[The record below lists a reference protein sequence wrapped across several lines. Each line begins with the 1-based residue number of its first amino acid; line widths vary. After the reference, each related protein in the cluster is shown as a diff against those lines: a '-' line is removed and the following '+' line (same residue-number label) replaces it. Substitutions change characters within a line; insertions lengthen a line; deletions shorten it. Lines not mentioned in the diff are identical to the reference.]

1 MIPAPMPRD
10 ERERI
15 AALRRLDI
23 LDTAPDAVYDAF
35 TELARSVC
43 GTPIAALS
51 LVDTDRQWFK
61 SVLGLPLQQTSR
73 DHAFCAH
80 AIMRPDHVMVVP
92 DALLDDRFASNP
104 LVTGMPGIRFY
115 AGAPLLDRDGFVLGS
130 LCVIDREPREVDRDM
145 VAKLAQIAAGAS
157 ATLQLHGCMRE
168 LSRMALVDPLTGLA
182 NRAAF
187 DRRLEESCAGT
198 GSAALLMFDID
209 RFKGINDLFGHPGG
223 DRALCEVARRLR
235 AVARAGDM
243 VARFGGDEFA
253 ILCGEGASV
262 DAALAIA
269 GRVHAALADTFQIDG
284 QVVPLRTSIGVAV
297 APRHASGAEELVAA
311 SDAALYAAKRAG
323 RGITRLALS
332 PEAPAER
339 APVDIAGR
347 MTLHNL
353 LREALLTAGCN
364 PFHLHF
370 QPILDLPSGRVMA
383 FEALVRWTLLDGQR
397 VAPSDFVP
405 VAEQSGLVPHID
417 RWVLMQACRAACSW
431 PEAWAVSV
439 NMSPATVA
447 LLDVVE
453 LVQEALAVSGLPPSR
468 LRLEITETMQVP
480 NPQRMSEAMQALRA
494 LGVTVALDDF
504 GNGYASV
511 TNLRRFPF
519 NAVKLD
525 RSLTA
530 GLGTDRQALPV
541 VRAMLDL
548 TQALGLRA
556 VAEGVE
562 TDGQFR
568 LLHGLGV
575 SRMQGF
581 LFGHPVPEE
590 EVVQTAS
597 EAETLLAALLR
608 PEGAPGGL
616 AQSVFSPGSM
626 LRRDPGEGSAGRQG
640 RMTPA

>member
-1 MIPAPMPRD
+1 MTPAPMPSN

-51 LVDTDRQWFK
+51 LVDSDRQWFK
-61 SVLGLPLQQTSR
+61 SILGLPAQQTSR
-73 DHAFCAH
+73 DTAFCAH
-80 AIMRPDHVMVVP
+80 AILRPGQVTVVP
-92 DALLDDRFASNP
+92 DARLDVRFAANP

-130 LCVIDREPREVDRDM
+130 LCVIDCQPRGVDEEM
-145 VAKLAQIAAGAS
+145 LAKLSQIAAGAS

-187 DRRLEESCAGT
+187 DRRLEEACAGP
-198 GSAALLMFDID
+198 GAALLMFDLD

-223 DRALCEVARRLR
+223 DRALREVARRLR
-235 AVARAGDM
+235 SVARAGDL

-253 ILCGEGASV
+253 ILCGDGASME
-262 DAALAIA
+262 AALAIA
-269 GRVHAALADTFQIDG
+269 GRVHSTLADTFQIDG

-297 APRHASGAEELVAA
+297 APRHASDAEGLLAA
-311 SDAALYAAKRAG
+311 TDAALYAAKRAG
-323 RGITRLALS
+323 RGVTRLALS
-332 PEAPAER
+332 PNAATQSAPAD
-339 APVDIAGR
+339 PAGR

-353 LREALLTAGCN
+353 LREALLTPGCN

-370 QPILDLPSGRVMA
+370 QPILDLPSGRVTA
-383 FEALVRWTLLDGQR
+383 FEALVRWTLLDGHR
-397 VAPSDFVP
+397 VPPGDFVP
-405 VAEQSGLVPHID
+405 VAEQSGLVAHID
-417 RWVLMQACRAACSW
+417 RWVLMQACRAARSW
-431 PEAWAVSV
+431 PEAWAISV

-468 LRLEITETMQVP
+468 LRIEITETMQVP
-480 NPQRMSEAMQALRA
+480 NPQRMAEAMQALRA

-511 TNLRRFPF
+511 ANLRRFPF

-525 RSLTA
+525 RSLAA
-530 GLGTDRQALPV
+530 GLGTDSQALPV
-541 VRAMLDL
+541 LRALLDL
-548 TQALGLRA
+548 TGALGLRA

-562 TDGQFR
+562 TDEQLR
-568 LLHGLGV
+568 LLQGLGV
-575 SRMQGF
+575 SHMQGY

-590 EVVQTAS
+590 EVAQTAA
-597 EAETLLAALLR
+597 EAEALLAALL
-608 PEGAPGGL
+608 PAGGAWTGRAAGAMSFNPGHN
-616 AQSVFSPGSM
+616 
-626 LRRDPGEGSAGRQG
+626 PGEGSAALFG